1 MATRHRVTAW
11 VLLLLGA
18 MLGSGAPAAADDAQE
33 RMAARVPAILQLK
46 QAGVVGENNQGYL
59 EFRAAAKEGEA
70 LVAAENQDRRAAY
83 EAIARK
89 TGASVDQVGRR
100 MALKRVER
108 AGAGEWVQGP
118 DGQWAR
124 K

>member
-1 MATRHRVTAW
+1 VTAW

-18 MLGSGAPAAADDAQE
+18 MLGSGAPAAADDAQA

-70 LVAAENQDRRAAY
+70 LVAAENQDRRSAY
-83 EAIARK
+83 EVIARK
-89 TGASVDQVGRR
+89 TGATVDQVGRR